1 VETERCPGC
10 GAKVR
15 PESSW
20 CSLCY
25 QDLRP
30 EPVLVTSPA
39 SATQGDPA
47 DPSAPLVEASLEPEP
62 AEWNS
67 ASRDDTGDL
76 DDIVDAEIV
85 GDDGRIIVP
94 RSGSHDADPSAVTIP
109 DLVADRQS
117 DDEASRLA
125 SLTWSCKCGEIVSF
139 EHNVCSVC
147 GGSFLGDL
155 RDGTGGRHRPGNSPL
170 NWLPESRQVRLAMA
184 VFAAMAFSVIMTL
197 IISLF
202 G

>member
-1 VETERCPGC
+1 
-10 GAKVR
+10 VR

-39 SATQGDPA
+39 SATLGDPA
-47 DPSAPLVEASLEPEP
+47 DPAAPLVEASLEPEQ

-67 ASRDDTGDL
+67 ASRADTDDL

-85 GDDGRIIVP
+85 GEDGRIIVP

-109 DLVADRQS
+109 DPVADRQS
-117 DDEASRLA
+117 AEEASRLA

-139 EHNVCSVC
+139 EHNTCSVC

-155 RDGTGGRHRPGNSPL
+155 HDGPGGRHRPGHSPL

-184 VFAAMAFSVIMTL
+184 VFAAMAFSVLMTL